1 MDEFEIRIDDQ
12 NRGSGKNMSVI
23 EPQLHRVL
31 RDNASALIGFGTPFT
46 SWLESEDESALVFKK
61 NRTLMKFYRFYIWL
75 IIHFEFCFNIY
86 LIRDSYLY
94 YDSKEALSRIA
105 NLMSKFVWNASA
117 VVLINSKSKFGHK
130 LIRSISKIKY
140 LNNNESIEAL
150 RLFGLKLEK
159 LDHKILYSGRV
170 FLIFSYPII
179 CHMIMLFTIIFSIE
193 NPETNDWMTFLNP
206 IFLFN
211 IMYSILNFTTFMA
224 FTQTLQFKFENL
236 AKFAESNTKKSDL
249 SKEEFVVI
257 KKW

>member
-1 MDEFEIRIDDQ
+1 MDVFEIRIDDRNQ
-12 NRGSGKNMSVI
+12 DCGKSDSVI

-46 SWLESEDESALVFKK
+46 SWLESEDKSAHVFKR
-61 NRTLMKFYRFYIWL
+61 NRTLFKFYRFYIWL
-75 IIHFEFCFNIY
+75 IIHFGFCFNIY

-94 YDSKEALSRIA
+94 FDSKEALSRIA

-130 LIRSISKIKY
+130 FIRSISKIKY

-159 LDHKILYSGRV
+159 LDHKILDPGRV
-170 FLIFSYPII
+170 FLIFSYPIV

-193 NPETNDWMTFLNP
+193 NSETNDWMTFLNP
-206 IFLFN
+206 ILLFN
-211 IMYSILNFTTFMA
+211 IMHSILNFTTFMA

-236 AKFAESNTKKSDL
+236 AEYTESKTRKSDL

-257 KKW
+257 TKW